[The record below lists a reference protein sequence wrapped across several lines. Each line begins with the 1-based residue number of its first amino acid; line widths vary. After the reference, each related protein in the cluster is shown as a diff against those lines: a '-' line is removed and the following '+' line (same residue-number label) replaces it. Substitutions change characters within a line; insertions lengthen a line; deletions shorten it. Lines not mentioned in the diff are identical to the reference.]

1 MTLYFFS
8 RWPPAAILDL
18 ISVML
23 DHTRS
28 AVAVLS
34 LIFKFGFDPI
44 YSFGDIVIFIFC
56 LFGWK

>member
-1 MTLYFFS
+1 
-8 RWPPAAILDL
+8 
-18 ISVML
+18 ML